1 MKEII
6 DFHTHP
12 YSDINESIKRYKCN
26 EDYRIGFI
34 IDEMNRA
41 GITRFCG
48 SVINRS
54 GKDNLEN
61 MRLSNEHALD
71 LAAASN
77 GSYLPGI
84 HIHPDYIEESI
95 EEINNAVK
103 SGVRLIGELVPYIM
117 GWKEYSYTGCY
128 EIFGYAQSLGM
139 VVNCHPTNFEDMEQF
154 ASSLPHL
161 PIVYAH
167 PGEAESVSNYA
178 QLMKR
183 HDNVYLDISGT
194 GIFRY
199 GLLRFLIDSV
209 GKERIIFGSDY
220 PVCNPGVYT
229 GGLCYERLTSEEQD
243 YILFK
248 NAKRLLNL

>member
-12 YSDINESIKRYKCN
+12 YSEMSESIKRYKCN
-26 EDYRIGFI
+26 EDYSIGFV

-41 GITRFCG
+41 GITKFCG
-48 SVINRS
+48 SVINNS
-54 GKDNLEN
+54 GNDSLEN
-61 MRLSNEHALD
+61 MRISNEHALRM
-71 LAAASN
+71 AVASK
-77 GSYLPGI
+77 GAYLPGI
-84 HIHPDYIEESI
+84 HIHPDYVEESVD
-95 EEINNAVK
+95 EINKAVK
-103 SGVRLIGELVPYIM
+103 SGTRLIGELVPYIM
-117 GWKEYSYTGCY
+117 GWKEYSCKGCI
-128 EIFGYAQSLGM
+128 EIFEYAQSLGM
-139 VVNCHPTNFEDMEQF
+139 VINCHPTGFEDMERL
-154 ASSLPHL
+154 AASLPHL
-161 PIVYAH
+161 SVVFAH
-167 PGEAESVSNYA
+167 PGEAETVSSYV

-183 HDNVYLDISGT
+183 HDNIYLDISGT

-209 GKERIIFGSDY
+209 GKEHIIFGSDY

-229 GGLCYERLTSEEQD
+229 GGLYYERLTSEEQD